1 MNKNSITDKENIKEK
16 KINRISLGQ
25 LLKDNP
31 RASYFFD
38 TLHPI
43 VQHHLRQQGDK
54 ISTIEDLYAY
64 ANNAMTN
71 VLKGIPS
78 LYDDSD
84 SWPD

>member
-1 MNKNSITDKENIKEK
+1 MYKNKDTENAKEK
-16 KINRISLGQ
+16 ETNRINLGQ

-31 RASYFFD
+31 RASYYFD

-43 VQHHLRQQGDK
+43 VQHHLRQQSDK
-54 ISTIEDLYAY
+54 ISTIEDLYAF

-78 LYDDSD
+78 LFDDGN

>member
-1 MNKNSITDKENIKEK
+1 MYKNKNKENVTEKE
-16 KINRISLGQ
+16 INRINLAQ

-31 RASYFFD
+31 RASYYFD

-43 VQHHLRQQGDK
+43 VQHHLKQQSDK

-64 ANNAMTN
+64 ANNAMTDA
-71 VLKGIPS
+71 LKGIPS
-78 LYDDSD
+78 LFDDSD